1 MSVVPQFPGEKNI
14 KNRWPQ
20 DRPDKSGPSFWEW
33 FQDSSAS
40 DAGCC
45 LHEKTRQIDKKM
57 KVYLWSIYGLY
68 MAVCQN
74 LVPLVNI
81 KIAGKW
87 MFIPLKMVCI
97 GIDPYP
103 YENKRDLLI
112 PNISG

>member
-45 LHEKTRQIDKKM
+45 LHEKTRQIDKQNEGLSM
-57 KVYLWSIYGLY
+57 VYIWFIYGS
-68 MAVCQN
+68 VSKPCTPGEHQN
-74 LVPLVNI
+74 S
-81 KIAGKW
+81 W
-87 MFIPLKMVCI
+87 
-97 GIDPYP
+97 
-103 YENKRDLLI
+103 
-112 PNISG
+112 